1 MSRTRELSG
10 KAAIAGI
17 GATEFSKNS
26 GRTELQLAAEAVRA
40 ALADAQIDPA
50 DVDGLVTFTMDNNP
64 EIDLAIMLRMGAV
77 QFTSRVHYGGGASCA
92 TVHHAAMAVAT
103 GQADVVVCYRAFN
116 EASGRR
122 YGSGSKGWT
131 PTPEGVSFGQYMP
144 FGFMT
149 PAAWV
154 AMYARRYMHEYGVG
168 SEDLGRVSVGARE
181 WAATNP
187 AAYFFERPITLEDHQ
202 ASRWIV
208 EPLRLL
214 DCCMDSD
221 GGVAIVVTTPE
232 RARDLPHPPA
242 IVTAAAE
249 GFGAGQEHMTSYYR
263 PSITDLPET
272 AVVARQVWEQAG
284 MGPEDIQVANI
295 YDPFSPFVLIQ
306 LEEYGFVKRGEAHH
320 FVNDGHL
327 RRGGDLPTNTNG
339 GQFGEAYI
347 HGMNGIAEAVRQVRG
362 TSVNQVDDVSNVLVT
377 AGVGVPTSGLILSK
391 DT

>member
-1 MSRTRELSG
+1 
-10 KAAIAGI
+10 
-17 GATEFSKNS
+17 FSKNS
-26 GRTELQLAAEAVRA
+26 GRTELQLAAEAVKA
-40 ALADAQIDPA
+40 ALADAQIDPK

-64 EIDLAIMLRMGAV
+64 ETDIAIMLGMGEV
-77 QFTSRVHYGGGASCA
+77 TFTSRIHGGGGASCA

-103 GQADVVVCYRAFN
+103 GQAEIVVCYRAFN

-131 PTPEGVSFGQYMP
+131 PTPEGIAYGQYFP

-154 AMYARRYMHEYGVG
+154 AMYSRRYMHEFGVT
-168 SEDLGRVSVGARE
+168 SEDLANVSIGARE
-181 WAATNP
+181 WGATNP
-187 AAYFFERPITLEDHQ
+187 AAIFHGRPITLEEHQ
-202 ASRWIV
+202 ASKFIV

-214 DCCMDSD
+214 DCCLDSD

-232 RARDLPHPPA
+232 RARDLPHAPA
-242 IVTAAAE
+242 IITAAAE
-249 GFGAGQEHMTSYYR
+249 GFGAGQEQMTSFYR
-263 PSITDLPET
+263 PEITRLLET
-272 AVVARQVWEQAG
+272 RVVADQIWEQAQ

-339 GQFGEAYI
+339 GQFAEAYI

-362 TSVNQVDDVSNVLVT
+362 TSVNQVDDVTNVLVT

-391 DT
+391 DD